1 MIARITDHRKLVSL
15 QWKSE
20 ITHLSARRSFN
31 GLRPFLSVTVRTG
44 DMSRIGAVLMAVLL
58 KARLDNVRLRYE
70 LTGTNI
76 FRFVGAQLGSLRNL
90 GLLRLGEGQELG
102 NIVVS
107 ALLRWMSGYTCAL
120 QQLRL

>member
-1 MIARITDHRKLVSL
+1 
-15 QWKSE
+15 
-20 ITHLSARRSFN
+20 
-31 GLRPFLSVTVRTG
+31 
-44 DMSRIGAVLMAVLL
+44 MAVLL

-102 NIVVS
+102 NIVVEE
-107 ALLRWMSGYTCAL
+107 ALLRWMSGYTCTL